1 MTVLVTG
8 GCGYIGAHV
17 VHALHE
23 AGQDVVVVDDL
34 SYGKPDRIGDARLY
48 GMDISAPGAG
58 ERLAEIMKAE
68 NVDSVI
74 HFAARKQVGESVE
87 KPLWYYQQ
95 NINGMLNVLEGMRE
109 AGVKKLV
116 FSSSAATYGVPPVDV
131 VPEDVQPMVP
141 INPYG
146 QTKLF
151 GEWMARACEEP
162 YGIRFCGLRYFNV
175 AGCGPVELED
185 PAILNLI
192 PMLFDRLKQGKAPAI
207 FGDDYPTPDGT
218 CVRDYIHVSD
228 LADAHLAALKYL
240 DRDERKYDVF
250 NVGTGEGTSVRQIVD
265 EVKKVTGLPFTET
278 VMPRRAGDPPHLIG
292 SPKRINE
299 EMGWHAKYDVE
310 DIVES
315 AWNGWLAN
323 PYHYFDVETWKQT
336 DCFAQSA
343 ITNGGGPWNTPRAPA
358 VSFPFKLPMAAA
370 DATLRLDCS
379 DEPAP
384 RRHPAATTRW

>member
-23 AGQDVVVVDDL
+23 SGQDVVVVDDL

-68 NVDSVI
+68 NVESVI

-315 AWNGWLAN
+315 AWNAWQAN
-323 PYHYFDVETWKQT
+323 PDHYIDVETWKQT
-336 DCFAQSA
+336 D
-343 ITNGGGPWNTPRAPA
+343 
-358 VSFPFKLPMAAA
+358 
-370 DATLRLDCS
+370 
-379 DEPAP
+379 
-384 RRHPAATTRW
+384 

>member
-23 AGQDVVVVDDL
+23 AGENVVVVDDL
-34 SYGKPDRIGDARLY
+34 SYGKPTRIEGARLY
-48 GMDISAPGAG
+48 GMDISQPGSA
-58 ERLAEIMKAE
+58 ERVANIMRDE
-68 NVDSVI
+68 DVDAVI

-95 NINGMLNVLEGMRE
+95 NINGMLNVLEAMK
-109 AGVKKLV
+109 AADVKKLV
-116 FSSSAATYGVPPVDV
+116 FSSSAATYGEPPVEV
-131 VPEDVQPMVP
+131 VPEDVQMNP

-192 PMLFDRLKQGKAPAI
+192 PMLLDRLKQGKAPAI

-218 CVRDYIHVSD
+218 CIRDYIHVSD
-228 LADAHLAALKYL
+228 LADAHVAALEYL

-250 NVGTGEGTSVRQIVD
+250 NVGTGKGTSVRQIVD
-265 EVKKVTGLPFTET
+265 ELKKVTGLPFEE
-278 VMPRRAGDPPHLIG
+278 VVQARRPGDPAQLIG
-292 SPKRINE
+292 SPERINT

-315 AWNGWLAN
+315 AWEAWQAN
-323 PYHYFDVETWKQT
+323 PEHHIDVENWKQ
-336 DCFAQSA
+336 A
-343 ITNGGGPWNTPRAPA
+343 
-358 VSFPFKLPMAAA
+358 
-370 DATLRLDCS
+370 
-379 DEPAP
+379 
-384 RRHPAATTRW
+384 

>member
-23 AGQDVVVVDDL
+23 SGQDVVVVDDL
-34 SYGKPDRIGDARLY
+34 SYGKPDRIGNARLY

-109 AGVKKLV
+109 AGAKKLV

-315 AWNGWLAN
+315 AWNAWQAN
-323 PYHYFDVETWKQT
+323 PDHHIDVETWKQT
-336 DCFAQSA
+336 D
-343 ITNGGGPWNTPRAPA
+343 
-358 VSFPFKLPMAAA
+358 
-370 DATLRLDCS
+370 
-379 DEPAP
+379 
-384 RRHPAATTRW
+384 